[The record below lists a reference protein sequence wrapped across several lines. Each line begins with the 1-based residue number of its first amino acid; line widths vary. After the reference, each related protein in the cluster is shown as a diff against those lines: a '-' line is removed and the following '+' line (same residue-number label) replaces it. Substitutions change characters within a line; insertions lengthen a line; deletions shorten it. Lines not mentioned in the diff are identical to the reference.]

1 MVFQYKVQG
10 RTRAEQGRAGKN
22 KEEEREGT
30 SIERTSKEEREG
42 KGRSN
47 NNNNNKQQQTT
58 TNNNNNNNN
67 KHDAVSQSP

>member
-47 NNNNNKQQQTT
+47 NNNNKQQQTT